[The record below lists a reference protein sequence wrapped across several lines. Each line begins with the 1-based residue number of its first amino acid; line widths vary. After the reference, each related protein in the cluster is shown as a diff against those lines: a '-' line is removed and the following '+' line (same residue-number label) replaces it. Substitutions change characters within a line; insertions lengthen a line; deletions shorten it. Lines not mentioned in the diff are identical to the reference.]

1 MEDYL
6 AVRLSPNEEFNE
18 VPHLKEQAYIG
29 VFDGHGGKEAAKCA
43 RERLWDII
51 QSQPKYKLSDVS
63 SVKESLQEA
72 FLALH
77 EEMEPLRGEFLIVFS
92 SHLRI
97 PDSQQKHS
105 NSLCIITH
113 NVPVADHTLSSMDR

>member
-6 AVRLSPNEEFNE
+6 AVRLDP
-18 VPHLKEQAYIG
+18 LKEQAYIG
-29 VFDGHGGKEAAKCA
+29 VFDGHGGKEAAKYA

-77 EEMEPLRGEFLIVFS
+77 EEMEPLRGEFLIAMAFR
-92 SHLRI
+92 LI
-97 PDSQQKHS
+97 LAFDSQQKHI
-105 NSLCIITH
+105 NKIF
-113 NVPVADHTLSSMDR
+113 